1 MPLFLSKAF
10 LVHHWVLAIPE
21 FFNYFE
27 AMYYILGES
36 CFTGILDDLVLDDFQ
51 VGEFDRFLGKNT

>member
-1 MPLFLSKAF
+1 MDDKLTMDT
-10 LVHHWVLAIPE
+10 
-21 FFNYFE
+21 FNYFE